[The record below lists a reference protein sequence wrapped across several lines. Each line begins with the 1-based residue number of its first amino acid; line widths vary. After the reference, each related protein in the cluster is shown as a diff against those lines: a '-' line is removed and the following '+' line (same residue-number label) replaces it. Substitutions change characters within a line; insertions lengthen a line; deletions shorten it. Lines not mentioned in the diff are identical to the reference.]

1 MRRTLPLLLA
11 IGLSLLLAAPASAA
25 LADRLV
31 SDFADDGALD
41 ACNYSEGELGQ
52 VEDLIGNDT
61 DAYEPDFRTAID
73 SMIERRAQGACNKKR
88 QPSSGGGEDTS
99 GATATGSPGS
109 SGGSSGTS
117 SGAGA
122 GPTATGK
129 AGKAGE
135 AGQVPSPDQTPEPS
149 PLVTDSIAA
158 AARSGEEGGPPPFP
172 LLAIGVLAAL
182 LALGGLVFGAARWT
196 GWEPAWADRAR
207 HASAEAGWRA
217 SSTWAEFTDFVRF
230 GR

>member
-11 IGLSLLLAAPASAA
+11 VGLSLALAAPASAA

-31 SDFADDGALD
+31 SDFANDGSLD
-41 ACNYSEGELGQ
+41 ACKYTEGELGQ
-52 VEDLIGNDT
+52 IEGLIGNDT
-61 DAYEPDFRTAID
+61 DAYEPDFRTALD
-73 SMIERRAQGACNKKR
+73 SMIEQRAQGACNKKR

-99 GATATGSPGS
+99 GTPASPGS
-109 SGGSSGTS
+109 TGGSTGGSSGTTS
-117 SGAGA
+117 GSGAA
-122 GPTATGK
+122 PTATG
-129 AGKAGE
+129 E
-135 AGQVPSPDQTPEPS
+135 VGQVPRPDQAGPS
-149 PLVTDSIAA
+149 PLISDSIAV
-158 AARSGEEGGPPPFP
+158 AARSGEEGGPAPFP

-196 GWEPAWADRAR
+196 GWEPAWVDRVS
-207 HASAEAGWRA
+207 HAGAEAGWRA

>member
-11 IGLSLLLAAPASAA
+11 IGLSLALAAPASAA

-31 SDFADDGALD
+31 SDFANDGSLD
-41 ACNYSEGELGQ
+41 ACKYTEGELGQ
-52 VEDLIGNDT
+52 IENLIGNDT
-61 DAYEPDFRTAID
+61 DAYEPDFRTALD
-73 SMIERRAQGACNKKR
+73 SMIEQRAQGACNKKR

-99 GATATGSPGS
+99 GTPASPGS
-109 SGGSSGTS
+109 TGGSTGGSSGTS
-117 SGAGA
+117 SGSGA
-122 GPTATGK
+122 APTAT
-129 AGKAGE
+129 GE
-135 AGQVPSPDQTPEPS
+135 AGQVPRPDQAGPS
-149 PLVTDSIAA
+149 PLISDSIAV

-196 GWEPAWADRAR
+196 GWEPAWVDRVS
-207 HASAEAGWRA
+207 HAGAEAGWRA

>member
-11 IGLSLLLAAPASAA
+11 VGLSLLLAAPASAA

-31 SDFADDGALD
+31 SDFADNGQLN

-52 VEDLIGNDT
+52 IEDLIGNDT

-73 SMIERRAQGACNKKR
+73 SMIERHAQGACKQKGG
-88 QPSSGGGEDTS
+88 QSSGGDDTS
-99 GATATGSPGS
+99 GTSASPGS
-109 SGGSSGTS
+109 TGGSSGTS

-122 GPTATGK
+122 AATAP
-129 AGKAGE
+129 GE
-135 AGQVPSPDQTPEPS
+135 AGQVPSPDQAPAPS
-149 PLVTDSIAA
+149 PLITDSIAA
-158 AARSGEEGGPPPFP
+158 AARSGEEGGAPPFP
-172 LLAIGVLAAL
+172 LLALGVLAAL

-207 HASAEAGWRA
+207 HATAEAGWRA